1 MTNLAVYTENVT
13 KTYHGVTALKGVSLE
28 IPYGERFGLIG
39 PDGAGKTTLIRILCS
54 LLSNDSGKVLV
65 AGKDVRT
72 QVRAVRS
79 LVGYMPQRF
88 SLYSDLTVQEN
99 LYFYADLFGV
109 THAARKTKLEELLAF
124 SRLEPFLK
132 RRAGKLS
139 GGMKQKLALACTLI
153 HEPTIMFL
161 DEPTTG
167 VDPLSRHEFWQLLE
181 RLTERGITLLV
192 TTPYMEEASRC
203 HRIALMADGKILEMD
218 TPENVRSKYS
228 HSLYEVVT
236 QDPFRAASVLEK
248 LPWVLTVQIFGSGIH
263 LSVEQSQN
271 PQQLRDQLTQ
281 MGITVMNLRPISPGI
296 EDVFVDR
303 LVNISPPV
311 SGGETEGRAPSR
323 PSPLRQ

>member
-1 MTNLAVYTENVT
+1 MTDLAIYTENVT
-13 KTYHGVTALKGVSLE
+13 KSYHGTTALKGVSLQ

-39 PDGAGKTTLIRILCS
+39 PDGAGKTTLIRILSS
-54 LLSNDSGKVLV
+54 LLSWDSGEVFV
-65 AGKDVRT
+65 GGKDVCK

-99 LYFYADLFGV
+99 LFFYANLFGV
-109 THAARKTKLEELLAF
+109 SHSERKTKLEELLSF

-153 HEPTIMFL
+153 HEPSIMFL

-203 HRIALMADGKILEMD
+203 HRIALMANGNILDMD
-218 TPENVRSKYS
+218 TPENVRRKYS
-228 HSLYEVVT
+228 HSLYEVMT
-236 QDPFRAASVLEK
+236 KDPFSAASILEK
-248 LPWVLTVQIFGSGIH
+248 VPGVLTVQIFGNGIH
-263 LSVEQSQN
+263 LSMEQSQDIQHLKN
-271 PQQLRDQLTQ
+271 QLIQ
-281 MGITVMNLRPISPGI
+281 MGIPVINLRPISPGI
-296 EDVFVDR
+296 EDVFVEK
-303 LVNISPPV
+303 LAK
-311 SGGETEGRAPSR
+311 GGE
-323 PSPLRQ
+323 